1 MILRSVFVCF
11 RSLNHNDKVLMMWR
25 LTRQVRIT
33 SITTLFKT
41 AYLVAKFSVP
51 KIHAKFIVSCELSDF
66 FGLFIWLKSRPIFSH
81 PFFAFQTCVEK
92 KDKCHRWASCQVRRI
107 KFPTTDM
114 TKYIS
119 DRVRSSVLWP
129 KSMKTTGLERFKE
142 HLSSLKLI
150 RSKTVL
156 KNGTFL

>member
-51 KIHAKFIVSCELSDF
+51 KIHAKFKRRVNCLTFS
-66 FGLFIWLKSRPIFSH
+66 GYLF
-81 PFFAFQTCVEK
+81 
-92 KDKCHRWASCQVRRI
+92 D
-107 KFPTTDM
+107 
-114 TKYIS
+114 
-119 DRVRSSVLWP
+119 
-129 KSMKTTGLERFKE
+129 
-142 HLSSLKLI
+142 
-150 RSKTVL
+150 
-156 KNGTFL
+156 